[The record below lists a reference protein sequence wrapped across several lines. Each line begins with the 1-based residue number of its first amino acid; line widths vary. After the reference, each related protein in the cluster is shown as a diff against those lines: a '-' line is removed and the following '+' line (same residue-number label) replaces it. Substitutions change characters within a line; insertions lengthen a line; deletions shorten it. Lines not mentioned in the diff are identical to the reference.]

1 MNLIEIYKPMIYS
14 IIRKYDIPGYTAE
27 DLFQEASIAV
37 LQAEKSYNESKNMKM
52 ETWVYNSIKWHLG
65 RLVEKNKKHNNEVS
79 YNTTIND
86 GDGNQTEL
94 LDTFADLK
102 DSYEEIE
109 DLIMLD
115 TYKTEIENNLPE
127 DKADLCIL
135 KWFNGFSNKDIEA
148 SLNVHNVNSKLIN
161 CRMELIRKSKLF
173 REEYCKIHNIDNY
186 ANPERVV
193 I

>member
-14 IIRKYDIPGYTAE
+14 IIKKYDIPGYTAE
-27 DLFQEASIAV
+27 DLFQEGSIAV
-37 LQAEKSYNESKNMKM
+37 LKAQESFDENKNIKM
-52 ETWVYNSIKWHLG
+52 ETWIYNSIKWHLG
-65 RLVEKNKKHNNEVS
+65 RLVEANKKYNCEVS

-86 GDGNQTEL
+86 GDGNQTEVI
-94 LDTFADLK
+94 DTIADLN

-148 SLNVHNVNSKLIN
+148 SLNVHNVNNKLIN

>member
-14 IIRKYDIPGYTAE
+14 IIKKYDIPGYTSE
-27 DLFQEASIAV
+27 DLFQEGSIAV
-37 LQAEKSYNESKNMKM
+37 LQAEKSYNESKGMKM
-52 ETWVYNSIKWHLG
+52 ETWVYNCINWRMS
-65 RLVEKNKKHNNEVS
+65 RLVEANKKYNCEVS

-86 GDGNQTEL
+86 GDGNQTEVI
-94 LDTFADLK
+94 DTIADLN

-148 SLNVHNVNSKLIN
+148 SLNVHNVNSKIRES
-161 CRMELIRKSKLF
+161 RMQLVRKSPLF
-173 REEYCKIHNIDNY
+173 REEYCKIHGIRENI
-186 ANPERVV
+186 PEQA
-193 I
+193 II

>member
-14 IIRKYDIPGYTAE
+14 IIKKYDIPGYTAE
-27 DLFQEASIAV
+27 DLFQEGSIAV
-37 LQAEKSYNESKNMKM
+37 LQAEKSYNESKNMKL
-52 ETWVYNSIKWHLG
+52 ETWVYNCINWRMS
-65 RLVEKNKKHNNEVS
+65 RLVEANKKHNKEVS

-86 GDGNQTEL
+86 GDGNQTEVI
-94 LDTFADLK
+94 DTIADLN

-148 SLNVHNVNSKLIN
+148 SLNVHNVNSKIRES
-161 CRMELIRKSKLF
+161 RMQLVKRSKLF
-173 REEYCKIHNIDNY
+173 REEYYKIHGIRENI
-186 ANPERVV
+186 PEQA
-193 I
+193 II

>member
-14 IIRKYDIPGYTAE
+14 IIKKYDIPGYTAE
-27 DLFQEASIAV
+27 DLFQEGSIAV
-37 LQAEKSYNESKNMKM
+37 LQAEKSYNESKGMKM
-52 ETWVYNSIKWHLG
+52 ETWVYNCINWRMS
-65 RLVEKNKKHNNEVS
+65 RLVEANKKHNKEGS

-86 GDGNQTEL
+86 GDGNQTEVI
-94 LDTFADLK
+94 DTIADLN

-148 SLNVHNVNSKLIN
+148 SLNVHNVNSKIRES
-161 CRMELIRKSKLF
+161 RMQLVRKSPLF
-173 REEYCKIHNIDNY
+173 REEYCKIHGIRENI
-186 ANPERVV
+186 PEQA
-193 I
+193 II

>member
-1 MNLIEIYKPMIYS
+1 MNLIEIYKPIIYS
-14 IIRKYDIPGYTAE
+14 IIRKYDIPGYTSE
-27 DLFQEASIAV
+27 DLFQEGSIAV
-37 LQAEKSYNESKNMKM
+37 LQAEKSYNESKDMKM
-52 ETWVYNSIKWHLG
+52 ETWIYNCISWRMS
-65 RLVEKNKKHNNEVS
+65 RLVGANKKYNNEVS

-86 GDGNQTEL
+86 GDGNQTEVI
-94 LDTFADLK
+94 DTIADLK

-148 SLNVHNVNSKLIN
+148 LGIKNVSSKIVN
-161 CRMELIRKSKLF
+161 CRMELVKRSKLF
-173 REEYCKIHNIDNY
+173 REEYFKIHGIRENI
-186 ANPERVV
+186 PEQA
-193 I
+193 II